1 MSSLLAR
8 LAECSQSFSE
18 NAVVAAPSKKTV
30 TTQEAAPPVAD
41 AVVAVPLP
49 GPSPPR
55 VLVGDPRVLLPCDKA
70 YTYRRHAG
78 GKELSRWYLFTSL
91 AVQPIHDTQ
100 DLCDFLRALH
110 PDTLAKD
117 PLAGLCNFL
126 DEVSSTR
133 SRVFCTCACL
143 ILVCLFDLMSGG

>member
-1 MSSLLAR
+1 MLAR
-8 LAECSQSFSE
+8 VGTEAPVDEEVNVL
-18 NAVVAAPSKKTV
+18 PSKKVV
-30 TTQEAAPPVAD
+30 TTQEALPVAD
-41 AVVAVPLP
+41 AVLAVPLP

-55 VLVGDPRVLLPCDKA
+55 VLVGDPRVVLPCDKA

-91 AVQPIHDTQ
+91 AVQPIDDTQ
-100 DLCDFLRALH
+100 DLCDFMRALH

-126 DEVSSTR
+126 DEVL
-133 SRVFCTCACL
+133 SRHNCMCCKGVH
-143 ILVCLFDLMSGG
+143 V